1 MMKVEIWSDFVCPF
15 CYIGK
20 RRFEAAL
27 EQFPHRGEV
36 EVVYRSFELDPK
48 AKRDLPGDIHDM
60 LASKYGMSREKAM
73 SMNFNV
79 GEQAQSVGLTY
90 HFDKMKPTN
99 TFDAHRLAHFA
110 GRYGKSAEMTE
121 RLLRAYFTEG
131 EHIGHADTLIALAA
145 ELGLDRDEVAGML
158 ASDEGKSEV
167 RSDEQEANALGVR
180 GVPFFVINRKY
191 AISGA
196 QSSQVF
202 AETLDKVWSED
213 HPLVYVNGA
222 DDQSAD
228 GYCEDGVCGVP
239 PTADNKD

>member
-1 MMKVEIWSDFVCPF
+1 MKVEIWSDFVCPF

-20 RRFEAAL
+20 RRFESAL
-27 EQFPHRGEV
+27 EQFPHRNEV
-36 EVVYRSFELDPK
+36 EIVYRSYELDPNS
-48 AKRDLPGDIHDM
+48 KRDLPGDIHDM

-73 SMNFNV
+73 AMNFNV

-121 RLLRAYFTEG
+121 RLLQAYFTEG
-131 EHIGHADTLIALAA
+131 SHIGDHDTLISLAA
-145 ELGLDRDEVAGML
+145 ELELDRDEVAAML
-158 ASDEGKSEV
+158 SGDEGKAEV
-167 RSDEQEANALGVR
+167 RSDEQEAAALGVR

-196 QSSQVF
+196 QPAELF
-202 AETLDKVWSED
+202 ADTLNKVWSED
-213 HPLVYVNGA
+213 HPLVFVNGA
-222 DDQSAD
+222 DGESAD
-228 GYCEDGVCGVP
+228 VCEDGVCGVP
-239 PTADNKD
+239 PTPGSNN